1 MPLDDLPKSPDSLS
15 LASWL
20 IKQNTITPGSNE
32 TALLKAV
39 GALLEQHGFTVAY
52 DFYDEQDPGR
62 CSLSAHLHPECA
74 SKALLLGG
82 HIDTVPLGTGKWDFD
97 PFCGEVQGGK
107 LLGRG
112 SCDMKSGAAC
122 ILRAALEYAERIKDR
137 DLIIQLFGGE
147 ENSCKGSFHLAKNL
161 EHFKN
166 AAACIIAEPT
176 GAYPLLG
183 HRGALWLKLS
193 TAGKT
198 AHCAMPERGDNALTK
213 LLPAANR
220 LIGFGFEL
228 SHPDLGKPTV
238 VLSTL
243 HSGLNINSVPD
254 QASLTLDI
262 RTLPSQDSQAITEQV
277 TKIAGPEV
285 KTEILEDVGAI
296 WTDSGDPFVRTVYE
310 AYEKETGAQPRPGAV
325 SFFTDGS
332 AVKKALPQLPVVI
345 LGPGDTAQAHQL
357 NEACDIRQIE
367 LCDRLYDRVI
377 KAFYGL

>member
-1 MPLDDLPKSPDSLS
+1 MAIEDIPAAHDSLS

-20 IKQNTITPGSNE
+20 IKQNTVTPGSNE
-32 TALLKAV
+32 TALLKTI
-39 GALLEQHGFTVAY
+39 GALLEEHGFTVSY

-74 SKALLLGG
+74 SHALLLGG

-97 PFCGEVQGGK
+97 PFSGEVREGR

-122 ILRAALEYAERIKDR
+122 ILKAALEYAERIKDR
-137 DLIIQLFGGE
+137 DFIIQLFGGE

-193 TAGKT
+193 ASGKT
-198 AHCAMPERGDNALTK
+198 AHCAMPERGDNALVK

-220 LIGFGFEL
+220 LIGFGFDL
-228 SHPDLGKPTV
+228 SHPDLGRPTV

-254 QASLTLDI
+254 QAALTLDI
-262 RTLPSQDSQAITEQV
+262 RTLPSQNSAAIRRQV
-277 TKIAGPEV
+277 EEIADGQV
-285 KTEILEDVGAI
+285 KVEILEDVGAI
-296 WTDSGDPFVRTVYE
+296 WTDRGDPFVKTVYE
-310 AYEKETGAQPRPGAV
+310 AYAGETGDQPRPGAV

-332 AVKKALPQLPVVI
+332 AIKKALPDLPVVI

-357 NEACDIRQIE
+357 NEACEISQIE